1 MSSIG
6 GNNEIHLLNLQSAS
20 ALKQNHNSSITKRI
34 GSYLST
40 LLNYQMSTFN
50 YVHVLSCY
58 LLPAMPRP
66 KSTIFASKGK
76 SILYL

>member
-6 GNNEIHLLNLQSAS
+6 GRNEIHLLNLQVS
-20 ALKQNHNSSITKRI
+20 ALKQNNNSSIAQRI
-34 GSYLST
+34 GSYFST
-40 LLNYQMSTFN
+40 FLNYQMSTFN